1 MEINGN
7 MCVHLD
13 TLCIKFKSMLGVL
26 KMCSENIADQLD
38 ACTETNNN
46 LSWKEQTLCSKQLEA
61 KEMLTMCLRLL
72 VKKYVI
78 C

>member
-1 MEINGN
+1 M
-7 MCVHLD
+7 
-13 TLCIKFKSMLGVL
+13 F
-26 KMCSENIADQLD
+26 SENIADQLD

-46 LSWKEQTLCSKQLEA
+46 LSLKEQTLCSQQLET
-61 KEMLTMCLRLL
+61 KEMLTMCLRLP